1 MMAAKCGKC
10 RQDAARKKEN
20 TMATKLVFCGKKVNL
35 PAVREQAFYLTTDT
49 HEVYFGQNLYTE
61 PVRFVPER
69 ETTPAQGVLY
79 ILPSGLGE
87 VYDGSAWKTVFKPTV
102 TKIEA
107 GVTDEQIATAKAVK
121 DYVDN
126 LVTGGIGA
134 LGALAKKDE
143 VTETELGDA
152 LKKKINDAAAQAST
166 LVGEDAS
173 KSARAIAAEE
183 VAKIVDGADASFDTL
198 KEIADWISGHKTD
211 AASMNSA
218 IKALEAIVDGIG
230 GTDEPAT
237 VVAYVTAA
245 IDALKIGDYAKA
257 ADLTAAVA
265 RIADL
270 ESKVG
275 VLNGGADVAGS
286 VAKALADAKTYAD
299 GLAKN
304 YDAKGAAD
312 TALASAKTYA
322 DGKAATAETNAKTY
336 ADGLAVNYD
345 AKGSATTAE
354 TNAKAYADGLN
365 TTMDGR
371 VTAVETA
378 LEVGTF

>member
-1 MMAAKCGKC
+1 
-10 RQDAARKKEN
+10 
-20 TMATKLVFCGKKVNL
+20 MATTLVYCGLKASL
-35 PAVREQAFYLTTDT
+35 PAVREQAFYLTTDSR
-49 HEVYFGQNLYTE
+49 ELYFGDKLYTE
-61 PVRFVPER
+61 PVRFVPKR
-69 ETTPAQGVLY
+69 ETAPAQGVLY

-87 VYDGSAWKTVFKPTV
+87 VYDGSAWKTVIKPTV

-183 VAKIVDGADASFDTL
+183 VAKIVDGADSSFDTL

-218 IKALEAIVDGIG
+218 IKALEAIVKGIG
-230 GTDEPAT
+230 GEGEPAT

-265 RIADL
+265 RVSTL
-270 ESKVG
+270 ETKMETV
-275 VLNGGADVAGS
+275 NGGEDVDGS
-286 VAKALADAKTYAD
+286 IAKALKDAKAYAD
-299 GLAKN
+299 GLAAN

-312 TALASAKTYA
+312 GALAAAKTYA
-322 DGKAATAETNAKTY
+322 DGKDTAM
-336 ADGLAVNYD
+336 
-345 AKGSATTAE
+345 
-354 TNAKAYADGLN
+354 N
-365 TTMDGR
+365 TR
-371 VTAVETA
+371 VTAVESA

>member
-1 MMAAKCGKC
+1 
-10 RQDAARKKEN
+10 
-20 TMATKLVFCGKKVNL
+20 MATKLVYCGLKANL
-35 PAVREQAFYLTTDT
+35 PAVREQAFYLTTDSR
-49 HEVYFGQNLYTE
+49 ELYFGDKLYTE
-61 PVRFVPER
+61 PVRFVPKR
-69 ETTPAQGVLY
+69 ETAPAQGVLY

-87 VYDGSAWKTVFKPTV
+87 VYDGSAWKTVIRPTV

-107 GVTDEQIATAKAVK
+107 GVTDEQVATAKAVK

-152 LKKKINDAAAQAST
+152 LKKKINDAAAQASA

-218 IKALEAIVDGIG
+218 IKALEAIVKGIG

-265 RIADL
+265 RVATL
-270 ESKVG
+270 ETKMETV
-275 VLNGGADVAGS
+275 NGGEDVDGS
-286 VAKALADAKTYAD
+286 IAKALKDAKAYAD
-299 GLAKN
+299 GLAAN
-304 YDAKGAAD
+304 YDVKGAAD
-312 TALASAKTYA
+312 GALAAAKTYA
-322 DGKAATAETNAKTY
+322 DGKDTAM
-336 ADGLAVNYD
+336 
-345 AKGSATTAE
+345 
-354 TNAKAYADGLN
+354 N
-365 TTMDGR
+365 TR
-371 VTAVETA
+371 VTAVESA

>member
-1 MMAAKCGKC
+1 
-10 RQDAARKKEN
+10 
-20 TMATKLVFCGKKVNL
+20 MATKLVYCGLKANL
-35 PAVREQAFYLTTDT
+35 PAVREQAFYLTTDSR
-49 HEVYFGQNLYTE
+49 ELYFGDKLYTD
-61 PVRFVPER
+61 PVRFIPKH
-69 ETTPAQGVLY
+69 ETAPAQGVLY

-87 VYDGSAWKTVFKPTV
+87 IYDGSAWKTVIKPTV

-107 GVTDEQIATAKAVK
+107 GVTDEQVATAKAVK

-126 LVTGGIGA
+126 LVTGGIGV

-143 VTETELGDA
+143 VTETELGED

-183 VAKIVDGADASFDTL
+183 VAKIVNGADSSFDTL

-218 IKALEAIVDGIG
+218 ILALEAIVKGIG
-230 GTDEPAT
+230 GEGEPAT

-265 RIADL
+265 RVATL
-270 ESKVG
+270 ETKMETV
-275 VLNGGADVAGS
+275 NGGEDVDGS
-286 VAKALADAKTYAD
+286 IAKALKDAKAYAD
-299 GLAKN
+299 GLAAN

-312 TALASAKTYA
+312 GALAAAKTYA
-322 DGKAATAETNAKTY
+322 DGKDTAM
-336 ADGLAVNYD
+336 
-345 AKGSATTAE
+345 
-354 TNAKAYADGLN
+354 N
-365 TTMDGR
+365 TR
-371 VTAVETA
+371 VTAVESA

>member
-1 MMAAKCGKC
+1 
-10 RQDAARKKEN
+10 
-20 TMATKLVFCGKKVNL
+20 MATKLVFCGKKVNL

-134 LGALAKKDE
+134 LGALAKKDA

-265 RIADL
+265 RITDL

-286 VAKALADAKTYAD
+286 VAKALADAKAYAD

-371 VTAVETA
+371 VAAVETA

>member
-1 MMAAKCGKC
+1 
-10 RQDAARKKEN
+10 
-20 TMATKLVFCGKKVNL
+20 MATKLVFCGKKVNL

-61 PVRFVPER
+61 PVRFVTER

-87 VYDGSAWKTVFKPTV
+87 VYDGSAWKTVIKPTV

-107 GVTDEQIATAKAVK
+107 GVTDEQVATAKAVK

-134 LGALAKKDE
+134 LGALAKKDK

-183 VAKIVDGADASFDTL
+183 VAKIVDGADSSFDTL

-218 IKALEAIVDGIG
+218 IKALEAIVKGIG
-230 GTDEPAT
+230 GEGESAT

-265 RIADL
+265 RITAL
-270 ESKVG
+270 ETKIG

-286 VAKALADAKTYAD
+286 VAKALADAKAYAD

-322 DGKAATAETNAKTY
+322 DG
-336 ADGLAVNYD
+336 LAVNYD
-345 AKGSATTAE
+345 AKGSAATAE
-354 TNAKAYADGLN
+354 ANANKYTDGKN
-365 TTMDGR
+365 TAMDTR
-371 VTAVETA
+371 VAAVETA

>member
-1 MMAAKCGKC
+1 
-10 RQDAARKKEN
+10 
-20 TMATKLVFCGKKVNL
+20 MATKLVFCGKKVNL

-79 ILPSGLGE
+79 ILPSGFGE

-265 RIADL
+265 RITDL

-286 VAKALADAKTYAD
+286 VAKALADAKAYAD

-371 VTAVETA
+371 VAAVETA

>member
-1 MMAAKCGKC
+1 
-10 RQDAARKKEN
+10 
-20 TMATKLVFCGKKVNL
+20 MATKLVYCGLKANL
-35 PAVREQAFYLTTDT
+35 PAVREQAFYLTTDSR
-49 HEVYFGQNLYTE
+49 ELYFGDKLYTE
-61 PVRFVPER
+61 PVRFVPKR
-69 ETTPAQGVLY
+69 ETAPAQGVLY

-87 VYDGSAWKTVFKPTV
+87 VYDGSAWKTVIKPTV

-183 VAKIVDGADASFDTL
+183 VAKIVDGADSSFDTL
-198 KEIADWISGHKTD
+198 KEIADRISGHKTD

-218 IKALEAIVDGIG
+218 IKALEAIVKGIG
-230 GTDEPAT
+230 GEGEPAT

-265 RIADL
+265 RVSTL
-270 ESKVG
+270 ETKMETV
-275 VLNGGADVAGS
+275 NGGEDVDGS
-286 VAKALADAKTYAD
+286 IAKALKDAKAYAD
-299 GLAKN
+299 GLAAN

-312 TALASAKTYA
+312 GALAAAKTYA
-322 DGKAATAETNAKTY
+322 DGKDTAM
-336 ADGLAVNYD
+336 
-345 AKGSATTAE
+345 
-354 TNAKAYADGLN
+354 N
-365 TTMDGR
+365 TR
-371 VTAVETA
+371 VTAVESA

>member
-1 MMAAKCGKC
+1 MDAVA
-10 RQDAARKKEN
+10 AARDQEADPDGIAIIGIGCRLPGGASDHRTFWRN
-20 TMATKLVFCGKKVNL
+20 LVDGKDCIT
-35 PAVREQAFYLTTDT
+35 P
-49 HEVYFGQNLYTE
+49 
-61 PVRFVPER
+61 
-69 ETTPAQGVLY
+69 TPADRYDVTTLRSRDQAKPGRLVGGRGGY
-79 ILPSGLGE
+79 I
-87 VYDGSAWKTVFKPTV
+87 DGFDEFDPAFFGISPR
-102 TKIEA
+102 EA
-107 GVTDEQIATAKAVK
+107 EHMDPQQRK
-121 DYVDN
+121 
-126 LVTGGIGA
+126 L
-134 LGALAKKDE
+134 LE
-143 VTETELGDA
+143 VTWEA
-152 LKKKINDAAAQAST
+152 L
-166 LVGEDAS
+166 E
-173 KSARAIAAEE
+173 
-183 VAKIVDGADASFDTL
+183 DGAQRPADLAGQDVGVFVGAFTLDYKILQFADLSFDTL

-218 IKALEAIVDGIG
+218 IKALEAIVKGIG

-265 RIADL
+265 RITDL

-299 GLAKN
+299 GKAS
-304 YDAKGAAD
+304 A
-312 TALASAKTYA
+312 ALA
-322 DGKAATAETNAKTY
+322 DAKTY

-345 AKGSATTAE
+345 AKGSAATAE
-354 TNAKAYADGLN
+354 TNAKSYADGLN

-371 VTAVETA
+371 VAAVETA

>member
-1 MMAAKCGKC
+1 
-10 RQDAARKKEN
+10 
-20 TMATKLVFCGKKVNL
+20 MATKLVYCGLKANL
-35 PAVREQAFYLTTDT
+35 PAVREQAFYLITDT

-61 PVRFVPER
+61 PVRFAPTR

-87 VYDGSAWKTVFKPTV
+87 IYDGSAWKPVIKPTV
-102 TKIEA
+102 TKIDA
-107 GVTDEQIATAKAVK
+107 TVTDEQVATAKAVK
-121 DYVDN
+121 AYVDE

-134 LGALAKKDE
+134 LGALASKDA
-143 VTETELGDA
+143 VTETELGED
-152 LKKKINDAAAQAST
+152 LKKKINDAATQAST

-183 VAKIVDGADASFDTL
+183 VAKIVDGADSSFDTL
-198 KEIADWISGHKTD
+198 KEIADWISSHKTD

-218 IKALEAIVDGIG
+218 ILALEAIVKGIG
-230 GTDEPAT
+230 GEGEPAT

-265 RIADL
+265 RITDL

-299 GLAKN
+299 G
-304 YDAKGAAD
+304 
-312 TALASAKTYA
+312 
-322 DGKAATAETNAKTY
+322 KAA
-336 ADGLAVNYD
+336 
-345 AKGSATTAE
+345 TAE
-354 TNAKAYADGLN
+354 TNAKAYADGLAANYDAKGAADGALAAAKTYADGKDTAMN
-365 TTMDGR
+365 TR
-371 VTAVETA
+371 VTAVESA

>member
-1 MMAAKCGKC
+1 
-10 RQDAARKKEN
+10 
-20 TMATKLVFCGKKVNL
+20 MATKLVYCGLKANL
-35 PAVREQAFYLTTDT
+35 PAVREQAFYLTTDSR
-49 HEVYFGQNLYTE
+49 ELYFGDKLYTE
-61 PVRFVPER
+61 PVRFVPKR
-69 ETTPAQGVLY
+69 ETAPAQGVLY

-87 VYDGSAWKTVFKPTV
+87 IYDGSAWKTVIKPTV

-107 GVTDEQIATAKAVK
+107 GVTDEQVATAKAVK

-143 VTETELGDA
+143 VTETELGED

-183 VAKIVDGADASFDTL
+183 VAKIVDGADSSFDTL

-218 IKALEAIVDGIG
+218 IKALEAIVKGIG

-265 RIADL
+265 RVATL
-270 ESKVG
+270 ETKMETV
-275 VLNGGADVAGS
+275 NGGEDVDGS
-286 VAKALADAKTYAD
+286 IAKALKDAKAYAD
-299 GLAKN
+299 GLAAN

-312 TALASAKTYA
+312 GALAAAKTYT
-322 DGKAATAETNAKTY
+322 DGKDTAM
-336 ADGLAVNYD
+336 
-345 AKGSATTAE
+345 
-354 TNAKAYADGLN
+354 N
-365 TTMDGR
+365 TR
-371 VTAVETA
+371 VTAVESA

>member
-1 MMAAKCGKC
+1 
-10 RQDAARKKEN
+10 
-20 TMATKLVFCGKKVNL
+20 MATKLVFCGKKVNL

-61 PVRFVPER
+61 PVRFVTER

-87 VYDGSAWKTVFKPTV
+87 VYDGSAWKTVIKPTI
-102 TKIEA
+102 TTIEA

-143 VTETELGDA
+143 VTETELGDT

-218 IKALEAIVDGIG
+218 IKALEAIVKGIG
-230 GTDEPAT
+230 GEGEPAT

-299 GLAKN
+299 GKAS
-304 YDAKGAAD
+304 AALTD
-312 TALASAKTYA
+312 AKTYA

-336 ADGLAVNYD
+336 ADGLAANYD
-345 AKGSATTAE
+345 AKGDAAAAE

-365 TTMDGR
+365 TTMGGR

>member
-1 MMAAKCGKC
+1 
-10 RQDAARKKEN
+10 
-20 TMATKLVFCGKKVNL
+20 MATKLVFCGKKVNL

-61 PVRFVPER
+61 PVRFVTER

-87 VYDGSAWKTVFKPTV
+87 VYDGSAWKTVIKPTV

-107 GVTDEQIATAKAVK
+107 GVTDEQVATAKAVK

-134 LGALAKKDE
+134 LGALAKKDK

-152 LKKKINDAAAQAST
+152 LKKKIDDAAAQAST

-183 VAKIVDGADASFDTL
+183 VAKIVDGADSSFDTL

-218 IKALEAIVDGIG
+218 IKALEAIVKGIG
-230 GTDEPAT
+230 GEGESAT
-237 VVAYVTAA
+237 VVAY
-245 IDALKIGDYAKA
+245 G
-257 ADLTAAVA
+257 
-265 RIADL
+265 
-270 ESKVG
+270 
-275 VLNGGADVAGS
+275 
-286 VAKALADAKTYAD
+286 
-299 GLAKN
+299 
-304 YDAKGAAD
+304 
-312 TALASAKTYA
+312 
-322 DGKAATAETNAKTY
+322 
-336 ADGLAVNYD
+336 
-345 AKGSATTAE
+345 
-354 TNAKAYADGLN
+354 
-365 TTMDGR
+365 
-371 VTAVETA
+371 
-378 LEVGTF
+378 

>member
-1 MMAAKCGKC
+1 
-10 RQDAARKKEN
+10 
-20 TMATKLVFCGKKVNL
+20 MATKLVYCGLKANL
-35 PAVREQAFYLTTDT
+35 PAVREQAFYLTTDSR
-49 HEVYFGQNLYTE
+49 ELYFGDKLYTE
-61 PVRFVPER
+61 PVRFVPKR
-69 ETTPAQGVLY
+69 ETAPAQGVLY

-87 VYDGSAWKTVFKPTV
+87 VYDGSAWKTVIKPTV

-183 VAKIVDGADASFDTL
+183 VAKIVDGADSSFDTL

-218 IKALEAIVDGIG
+218 IKALEDIVNGIG
-230 GTDEPAT
+230 GEGEPAT

-265 RIADL
+265 RVSTL
-270 ESKVG
+270 ETKMETV
-275 VLNGGADVAGS
+275 NGGEDVDGS
-286 VAKALADAKTYAD
+286 IAKALKDAKAYAD
-299 GLAKN
+299 GLAAN

-312 TALASAKTYA
+312 GALAAAKTYA
-322 DGKAATAETNAKTY
+322 DGKDTAM
-336 ADGLAVNYD
+336 
-345 AKGSATTAE
+345 
-354 TNAKAYADGLN
+354 N
-365 TTMDGR
+365 TR
-371 VTAVETA
+371 VTAVESA

>member
-1 MMAAKCGKC
+1 
-10 RQDAARKKEN
+10 
-20 TMATKLVFCGKKVNL
+20 MATKLVFCGKKVNL

-61 PVRFVPER
+61 PVRFVTER

-87 VYDGSAWKTVFKPTV
+87 VYDGSAWKTVIKPTV
-102 TKIEA
+102 TTIED

-134 LGALAKKDE
+134 LGALAKKDK

-152 LKKKINDAAAQAST
+152 LKKKINDAATQAST

-183 VAKIVDGADASFDTL
+183 VAKIVGGADSSFDTL

-218 IKALEAIVDGIG
+218 IKALEAIVKGIG

-299 GLAKN
+299 GK
-304 YDAKGAAD
+304 AA
-312 TALASAKTYA
+312 TALADAKTYA

-365 TTMDGR
+365 TTKDGR
-371 VTAVETA
+371 VAAVETA
-378 LEVGTF
+378 LDDGTF

>member
-1 MMAAKCGKC
+1 
-10 RQDAARKKEN
+10 
-20 TMATKLVFCGKKVNL
+20 MATKLVFCGKKVNL

-61 PVRFVPER
+61 PVRFVAER

-87 VYDGSAWKTVFKPTV
+87 VYDGSAWKTVIKPTV

-107 GVTDEQIATAKAVK
+107 GVTDEQVATAKAVK

-183 VAKIVDGADASFDTL
+183 VAKIVDGADSSFDTL

-218 IKALEAIVDGIG
+218 IKALEAIVKGIG

-286 VAKALADAKTYAD
+286 VAKALADAKAYAD

-322 DGKAATAETNAKTY
+322 DG
-336 ADGLAVNYD
+336 LAVNYD
-345 AKGSATTAE
+345 AKGSAATAE

-371 VTAVETA
+371 VAAVETA

>member
-1 MMAAKCGKC
+1 
-10 RQDAARKKEN
+10 
-20 TMATKLVFCGKKVNL
+20 MATKLVFCGKKVNL

-265 RIADL
+265 RITDL

-286 VAKALADAKTYAD
+286 VAKALADAKAYAD

-371 VTAVETA
+371 VAAVETA

>member
-1 MMAAKCGKC
+1 
-10 RQDAARKKEN
+10 
-20 TMATKLVFCGKKVNL
+20 MATKLVFCGKKVNL

-61 PVRFVPER
+61 PVRFVAER

-87 VYDGSAWKTVFKPTV
+87 VYDGSAWKTVIKPTV

-107 GVTDEQIATAKAVK
+107 GVTDEQVATAKAVK

-152 LKKKINDAAAQAST
+152 LKKKINDAAAQVST

-183 VAKIVDGADASFDTL
+183 VAKIVDGADSSFDTL

-218 IKALEAIVDGIG
+218 IKALEAIVKGIG
-230 GTDEPAT
+230 GEGEPAT

-299 GLAKN
+299 GKAS
-304 YDAKGAAD
+304 A
-312 TALASAKTYA
+312 ALADAKTYA

-336 ADGLAVNYD
+336 ADGLAANYD
-345 AKGSATTAE
+345 AKGDAAAAE
-354 TNAKAYADGLN
+354 TNAKTYADGLN

-371 VTAVETA
+371 VAAVETA

>member
-1 MMAAKCGKC
+1 
-10 RQDAARKKEN
+10 
-20 TMATKLVFCGKKVNL
+20 MATKLVFCGKKVNL

-61 PVRFVPER
+61 PVRFVTER

-87 VYDGSAWKTVFKPTV
+87 VYDGSAWKTVIKPTV
-102 TKIEA
+102 TTIEA

-152 LKKKINDAAAQAST
+152 LKKKIDDAAAQAST

-218 IKALEAIVDGIG
+218 IKALEAIVKGIG
-230 GTDEPAT
+230 GEGEPAT

-299 GLAKN
+299 GKAATALADSKTYADGLAKN

-322 DGKAATAETNAKTY
+322 DG
-336 ADGLAVNYD
+336 LAVNYD
-345 AKGSATTAE
+345 AKGSAATAE
-354 TNAKAYADGLN
+354 TNAKSYADGLN

-371 VTAVETA
+371 VAAVETA

>member
-1 MMAAKCGKC
+1 
-10 RQDAARKKEN
+10 
-20 TMATKLVFCGKKVNL
+20 MATKLVYCGLKANL
-35 PAVREQAFYLTTDT
+35 PAVREQAFYLTTDSR
-49 HEVYFGQNLYTE
+49 ELYFGDKLYTE
-61 PVRFVPER
+61 PVRFVPKR
-69 ETTPAQGVLY
+69 ETAPAQGVLY

-87 VYDGSAWKTVFKPTV
+87 VYDGSAWKTVIRPTV

-107 GVTDEQIATAKAVK
+107 GVTDEQVATAKAVK

-152 LKKKINDAAAQAST
+152 LKKKINDAAAQASA

-183 VAKIVDGADASFDTL
+183 VAKIVDGADSSFDTL

-218 IKALEAIVDGIG
+218 IKALEAIVKGIG

-265 RIADL
+265 RVATL
-270 ESKVG
+270 ETKMETV
-275 VLNGGADVAGS
+275 NGGEDVDGS
-286 VAKALADAKTYAD
+286 IAKALKDAKAYAD
-299 GLAKN
+299 GLAAN
-304 YDAKGAAD
+304 YDVKGAAD
-312 TALASAKTYA
+312 GALAAAKTYA
-322 DGKAATAETNAKTY
+322 DGKDTAM
-336 ADGLAVNYD
+336 
-345 AKGSATTAE
+345 
-354 TNAKAYADGLN
+354 N
-365 TTMDGR
+365 TR
-371 VTAVETA
+371 VTAVESA

>member
-1 MMAAKCGKC
+1 
-10 RQDAARKKEN
+10 
-20 TMATKLVFCGKKVNL
+20 MATKLVFCGKKVNL

-61 PVRFVPER
+61 PVRFVTER

-79 ILPSGLGE
+79 ILSSGLGE
-87 VYDGSAWKTVFKPTV
+87 VYDGSAWKTVIKPTV

-107 GVTDEQIATAKAVK
+107 GVTDEQGVTAKAVK

-152 LKKKINDAAAQAST
+152 LKKKINDTAAQAAT

-230 GTDEPAT
+230 GEGEPAT

-286 VAKALADAKTYAD
+286 VAKALADAKA
-299 GLAKN
+299 
-304 YDAKGAAD
+304 
-312 TALASAKTYA
+312 YA
-322 DGKAATAETNAKTY
+322 DGKAATALADAKTY

-345 AKGSATTAE
+345 AKGSAATAE
-354 TNAKAYADGLN
+354 TNAKSYADGLN

-371 VTAVETA
+371 VAAVETA

>member
-1 MMAAKCGKC
+1 
-10 RQDAARKKEN
+10 
-20 TMATKLVFCGKKVNL
+20 MATKLVYCGLKANL

-61 PVRFVPER
+61 PVRFVTER

-79 ILPSGLGE
+79 ILSSGLGE
-87 VYDGSAWKTVFKPTV
+87 VYDGSAWKTVIKPTV

-143 VTETELGDA
+143 VTETELGDT

-183 VAKIVDGADASFDTL
+183 VAKIVDGADSSFDTL

-218 IKALEAIVDGIG
+218 IKALEAIVKGIG

-286 VAKALADAKTYAD
+286 VAKALADAKAYAD

-304 YDAKGAAD
+304 YDATGAAD
-312 TALASAKTYA
+312 TALAS
-322 DGKAATAETNAKTY
+322 AKTY

-345 AKGSATTAE
+345 AKGSAATAE
-354 TNAKAYADGLN
+354 TNAKSYADGLN

-371 VTAVETA
+371 VAAVETA

>member
-1 MMAAKCGKC
+1 
-10 RQDAARKKEN
+10 
-20 TMATKLVFCGKKVNL
+20 MATKLVFCGKKVNL

-61 PVRFVPER
+61 PVRFVTER

-87 VYDGSAWKTVFKPTV
+87 VYDGSAWKTVIKPTV

-107 GVTDEQIATAKAVK
+107 GVTDEQVATAKAVK

-134 LGALAKKDE
+134 LGALAKKDR

-152 LKKKINDAAAQAST
+152 LKKKIDDAAAQAST

-183 VAKIVDGADASFDTL
+183 VAKIVDGADSSFDTL

-218 IKALEAIVDGIG
+218 IKALEAIVKGIG
-230 GTDEPAT
+230 GEGESAT
-237 VVAYVTAA
+237 VVAYVDAA
-245 IDALKIGDYAKA
+245 IKALKIGDYAKA

-265 RIADL
+265 RITDL

-286 VAKALADAKTYAD
+286 VAKALADAKAYAD

-322 DGKAATAETNAKTY
+322 DG
-336 ADGLAVNYD
+336 LAVNYD
-345 AKGSATTAE
+345 AKGSAATAE
-354 TNAKAYADGLN
+354 ANANKYTDGKN
-365 TTMDGR
+365 TAMDTR
-371 VTAVETA
+371 VAAVETA

>member
-1 MMAAKCGKC
+1 
-10 RQDAARKKEN
+10 
-20 TMATKLVFCGKKVNL
+20 MATKLVYCGKKVNL

-61 PVRFVPER
+61 PVRFVTER

-87 VYDGSAWKTVFKPTV
+87 VYDGSAWKTVIKPTV

-107 GVTDEQIATAKAVK
+107 GVTDEQVATAKAVK

-183 VAKIVDGADASFDTL
+183 VAKIVDGADSSFDTL

-218 IKALEAIVDGIG
+218 IKALEAIVKGIG
-230 GTDEPAT
+230 GEGESAT

-265 RIADL
+265 RITAL
-270 ESKVG
+270 ETKVG

-286 VAKALADAKTYAD
+286 VAKALADAKAYAD

-322 DGKAATAETNAKTY
+322 DG
-336 ADGLAVNYD
+336 LAVNYD
-345 AKGSATTAE
+345 ANGSAATAE
-354 TNAKAYADGLN
+354 ANANKYTDGKN
-365 TTMDGR
+365 TAMDTR
-371 VTAVETA
+371 VAAVETA

>member
-1 MMAAKCGKC
+1 
-10 RQDAARKKEN
+10 
-20 TMATKLVFCGKKVNL
+20 MATKLVFCGKKVNL

-49 HEVYFGQNLYTE
+49 REVYFGQNLYTE
-61 PVRFVPER
+61 PVRFVPKR
-69 ETTPAQGVLY
+69 ETAPAQGVLY

-87 VYDGSAWKTVFKPTV
+87 VYDGSAWETVIKPTV

-183 VAKIVDGADASFDTL
+183 VAKIVDGADSSFDTL

-218 IKALEAIVDGIG
+218 IKALEAIVKGIG
-230 GTDEPAT
+230 GEGEPAT

-265 RIADL
+265 RVSTL
-270 ESKVG
+270 ETKMETV
-275 VLNGGADVAGS
+275 NGGEDVDGS
-286 VAKALADAKTYAD
+286 IAKALKDAKAYAD
-299 GLAKN
+299 GLAAN

-312 TALASAKTYA
+312 GALAAAKTYA
-322 DGKAATAETNAKTY
+322 DGKDTAM
-336 ADGLAVNYD
+336 
-345 AKGSATTAE
+345 
-354 TNAKAYADGLN
+354 N
-365 TTMDGR
+365 TR
-371 VTAVETA
+371 VTAVESA

>member
-1 MMAAKCGKC
+1 
-10 RQDAARKKEN
+10 
-20 TMATKLVFCGKKVNL
+20 MATKLVYCGLKANL
-35 PAVREQAFYLTTDT
+35 PAVREQAFYLTTDSR
-49 HEVYFGQNLYTE
+49 ELYFGDKLYTE
-61 PVRFVPER
+61 PVRFVPKR
-69 ETTPAQGVLY
+69 ETAPAQGVLY

-87 VYDGSAWKTVFKPTV
+87 VYDGSAWKTVIKPTV

-183 VAKIVDGADASFDTL
+183 VAKIVDGADSSFDTL

-218 IKALEAIVDGIG
+218 IKALEAIVKGIG
-230 GTDEPAT
+230 GEGEPAT

-245 IDALKIGDYAKA
+245 IALKIGDYAKA

-265 RIADL
+265 RVSTL
-270 ESKVG
+270 ETKMETV
-275 VLNGGADVAGS
+275 NGGEDVDGS
-286 VAKALADAKTYAD
+286 IAKALKDAKAYAD
-299 GLAKN
+299 GLAAN

-312 TALASAKTYA
+312 GALAAAKTYA
-322 DGKAATAETNAKTY
+322 DGKDTAM
-336 ADGLAVNYD
+336 
-345 AKGSATTAE
+345 
-354 TNAKAYADGLN
+354 N
-365 TTMDGR
+365 TR
-371 VTAVETA
+371 VTAVESA

>member
-1 MMAAKCGKC
+1 
-10 RQDAARKKEN
+10 
-20 TMATKLVFCGKKVNL
+20 MATKLVFCGKKVNL

-69 ETTPAQGVLY
+69 EATPAQGVLY
-79 ILPSGLGE
+79 ILPTGLGE
-87 VYDGSAWKTVFKPTV
+87 VYDGSAWKTVIKPTV

-107 GVTDEQIATAKAVK
+107 GVTDEQVATAKAVK

-183 VAKIVDGADASFDTL
+183 VAKIVDGADSSFDTL

-218 IKALEAIVDGIG
+218 ILALEAIVDGIG
-230 GTDEPAT
+230 GEGEPAT

-299 GLAKN
+299 GKAS
-304 YDAKGAAD
+304 AAE
-312 TALASAKTYA
+312 TNAKTYA
-322 DGKAATAETNAKTY
+322 DGKAATAETNAKAY
-336 ADGLAVNYD
+336 ADGLAANYD
-345 AKGSATTAE
+345 AKGDAAAAE

-365 TTMDGR
+365 TTMGGR

>member
-1 MMAAKCGKC
+1 
-10 RQDAARKKEN
+10 
-20 TMATKLVFCGKKVNL
+20 MATKLVYCGLKANL

-61 PVRFVPER
+61 PVRFVTER

-79 ILPSGLGE
+79 ILSSGLGE
-87 VYDGSAWKTVFKPTV
+87 VYDGSAWKTVIKPTV

-143 VTETELGDA
+143 VTETELGDT

-183 VAKIVDGADASFDTL
+183 VAKIVDGADSSFDTL

-218 IKALEAIVDGIG
+218 IKALEAIVKGIG

-286 VAKALADAKTYAD
+286 VAKALADAKAYAD

-322 DGKAATAETNAKTY
+322 DG
-336 ADGLAVNYD
+336 LAVNYD
-345 AKGSATTAE
+345 AKGSAATAE
-354 TNAKAYADGLN
+354 TNAKSYADGLN

-371 VTAVETA
+371 VAAVETA

>member
-1 MMAAKCGKC
+1 
-10 RQDAARKKEN
+10 
-20 TMATKLVFCGKKVNL
+20 MATKLVFCGKKVNL
-35 PAVREQAFYLTTDT
+35 PAVREQAFYLTTDA

-61 PVRFVPER
+61 PVRFVTER

-87 VYDGSAWKTVFKPTV
+87 VYDGSAWKTVIKPTV

-107 GVTDEQIATAKAVK
+107 GVTDEQVATAKAVK

-134 LGALAKKDE
+134 LGALAKKDK

-152 LKKKINDAAAQAST
+152 LKKKIDDAAAQAST

-183 VAKIVDGADASFDTL
+183 VAKIVDGADSSFDTL

-218 IKALEAIVDGIG
+218 IKALEAIVKGIG
-230 GTDEPAT
+230 GEGESAT
-237 VVAYVTAA
+237 VVAYVDAA
-245 IDALKIGDYAKA
+245 IKALKIGDYAKA

-265 RIADL
+265 RITDL

-286 VAKALADAKTYAD
+286 VAKALADAKAYAD

-322 DGKAATAETNAKTY
+322 DG
-336 ADGLAVNYD
+336 LAVNYD
-345 AKGSATTAE
+345 AKGSAATAE
-354 TNAKAYADGLN
+354 ANANKYTDGKN
-365 TTMDGR
+365 TAMDTR
-371 VTAVETA
+371 VAAVETA